1 MKRSKGKITC
11 FLSLNKTPEN
21 DQKLEKKS
29 VVLTIDQWCFNIMVS
44 TIIFN
49 HGSHDMK
56 PWRLILE
63 TQIFGSLV
71 WPPWLHRQPRQVGQA
86 KPRTKPMGWTPTC
99 ELVTWRKL
107 LGSPTPPKN
116 SRHSQRRFCEG
127 FCCQSSWNAGI
138 MHIYIYIDA
147 YLNWSNTHIFLLPH
161 QLCQFLSSSKHCN

>member
-1 MKRSKGKITC
+1 MWSSQMKRSKGKITC

-138 MHIYIYIDA
+138 MHIYIYRC
-147 YLNWSNTHIFLLPH
+147 LS
-161 QLCQFLSSSKHCN
+161 QLV